1 MDCIFCKIASG
12 SIPADAVYQDDDF
25 LAFRDIHPM
34 APVHV
39 VIIPKKHINSVNDL
53 SGADQAVAGKML
65 LVAKKVAEKEGI
77 AARGYRLAINCGPD
91 GTQVVPHLHL
101 HVLGGRL
108 LSSEL
113 G

>member
-12 SIPADAVYQDDDF
+12 SIPADVVYRDDDF

-39 VIIPKKHINSVNDL
+39 VIIPKKHIASVNDL
-53 SGADQAVAGKML
+53 SENDQALAGKLL
-65 LVAKKVAEKEGI
+65 LVAKKVAEQEKI
-77 AARGYRLAINCGPD
+77 AVSGYRLAVNCGPD
-91 GTQVVPHLHL
+91 GTQVVPHIHL

-108 LSSEL
+108 LTNEL